1 MAAVVSERVG
11 IKNIG
16 KTVRVPNNPKAKLM
30 YYLDCV
36 AVVIQL
42 DDPGLRRL
50 RDYQNYNSLN
60 DSETDALLALVL
72 LFSPDEL
79 LGKVF
84 FPSEDLVGSKNEFY
98 ELSAIS
104 HMLAVSDN
112 IVIGGERKRV
122 AKVMLFKRSWME
134 DNFLSPI
141 RSFEGRLQR
150 MARGLPGRAP
160 TPPRALP
167 PPRVCTPPSY
177 RHDRLPNRAPVPLVR
192 TPLIPHSSSSSSNC
206 CCNIL

>member
-1 MAAVVSERVG
+1 MAALVSERVG
-11 IKNIG
+11 IK
-16 KTVRVPNNPKAKLM
+16 KTGVKVTVPDNPKAKLM

-50 RDYQNYNSLN
+50 RNHQNYYLLN
-60 DSETDALLALVL
+60 DAETDALLALVL

-84 FPSEDLVGSKNEFY
+84 FPSEDCGGFNNQFY
-98 ELSAIS
+98 ELSAVS
-104 HMLAVSDN
+104 HMLAVADN

-122 AKVMLFKRSWME
+122 SKIMFFQRSWMD
-134 DNFLSPI
+134 DNYFTPI
-141 RSFEGRLQR
+141 RSFQGRLER

-167 PPRVCTPPSY
+167 PPRVHTPPSY
-177 RHDRLPNRAPVPLVR
+177 RHDNAASRAC
-192 TPLIPHSSSSSSNC
+192 S
-206 CCNIL
+206 IL